1 MDNSTIIMMMWTAI
15 IVVLIFDF
23 TNGFHDASNITGSII
38 ASRAMTPIQAAF
50 LTGIFHFIG
59 PMLGGTAVAD
69 TIGKFVSIKDL
80 NANMSLMI
88 LLCGIFGSIFWN
100 LFTWWFGL
108 PSSSSH
114 ALVGGIAGAVL
125 FAAGADHVMWGWE
138 ALVTKG
144 KLTGVMKVLLS
155 LFVSPVLGFWLAW
168 IFQKIARRLV
178 ANAKPR
184 VDKFFKWSQWG
195 SAAALSFSHG
205 TNDAQKS
212 MGIIALALL
221 LGGEID
227 KFHIPFW
234 VILTCAIFITAGNS
248 MGGWRIVRT
257 VGFGIFRVRPIHSFN
272 AQLTAAA
279 VIFGAANMGAPVSTT
294 HVASSS
300 IMGVGTAE
308 QPKAVKWRK
317 GKEIF
322 ATWVLTI
329 PGSGLVGGLTY
340 LLADMITHVSGV
352 R

>member
-1 MDNSTIIMMMWTAI
+1 MDNTTIMMMMWTAI
-15 IVVLIFDF
+15 VIVLIFDF
-23 TNGFHDASNITGSII
+23 TNGFHDASNITGTII
-38 ASRAMTPIQAAF
+38 ASRAMTPIQAAL
-50 LTGIFHFIG
+50 LTGVFHFIG
-59 PMLGGTAVAD
+59 PLLGGTAVAN
-69 TIGKFVSIKDL
+69 TIGKFVKIDDL

-100 LFTWWFGL
+100 IFTWWFGL

-114 ALVGGIAGAVL
+114 ALVGGVAGAVL
-125 FAAGADHVMWGWE
+125 FAAGSNHVMWGWE
-138 ALVTKG
+138 DLILKG
-144 KLTGVMKVLLS
+144 KMSGVMKVVLS
-155 LFVSPVLGFWLAW
+155 LFVSPILGFWFAW
-168 IFQKIARRLV
+168 IFQKIIRRLV

-184 VDKFFKWSQWG
+184 IDGFFKYSQWI

-212 MGIIALALL
+212 MGIISLALL
-221 LGGEID
+221 LGGSID
-227 KFHIPFW
+227 KFYVPTW
-234 VILTCAIFITAGNS
+234 VIWICAALITAGN
-248 MGGWRIVRT
+248 MFGGWRIVRT

-272 AQLTAAA
+272 AQLTASA
-279 VIFGAANMGAPVSTT
+279 VIFGAATMGAPVSTT

-322 ATWVLTI
+322 ATWILTI

-340 LLADMITHVSGV
+340 LLADLLTGVSGV

>member
-1 MDNSTIIMMMWTAI
+1 MDNSIMIMMWTAI
-15 IVVLIFDF
+15 VVVLVFDF
-23 TNGFHDASNITGSII
+23 TNGFHDASNITGTII
-38 ASRAMTPIQAAF
+38 ASRAMTPIQAAI

-69 TIGKFVSIKDL
+69 TIGKFVQIGDL
-80 NANMSLMI
+80 KANMSLMI

-100 LFTWWFGL
+100 ILTWWFGL

-114 ALVGGIAGAVL
+114 ALVGGIAGAVI

-144 KLTGVMKVLLS
+144 KLTGVMKVILS
-155 LFVSPVLGFWLAW
+155 LFVSPILGFWLGW

-184 VDKFFKWSQWG
+184 VDKFFKWSQWF

-221 LGGEID
+221 LGGDIQ

-234 VILTCAIFITAGNS
+234 VILTCAIFITLGN
-248 MGGWRIVRT
+248 MFGGWRIVKT

-272 AQLTAAA
+272 AQLTASA
-279 VIFGAANMGAPVSTT
+279 VIFGAATMGAPVSTT

-322 ATWVLTI
+322 ATWILTI
-329 PGSGLVGGLTY
+329 PGSGVVGGCTY
-340 LLADMITHVSGV
+340 MLADLLMNVSGT

>member
-1 MDNSTIIMMMWTAI
+1 MDNSVLVMMWTAVV
-15 IVVLIFDF
+15 VVLIFDF

-38 ASRAMTPIQAAF
+38 ASRAMTPIQAAL
-50 LTGIFHFIG
+50 LTGVFHFIG

-69 TIGKFVSIKDL
+69 TIGKFVKIDDL
-80 NANMSLMI
+80 NAHMSLMI

-100 LFTWWFGL
+100 LLTWWFGL

-114 ALVGGIAGAVL
+114 ALVGGVAGAVL
-125 FAAGADHVMWGWE
+125 FAAGGDHVMWGWE

-144 KLTGVMKVLLS
+144 KLTGVMKVVLS
-155 LFVSPVLGFWLAW
+155 LFVSPILGFWLGW
-168 IFQKIARRLV
+168 IFQKVARRLV
-178 ANAKPR
+178 ANARPG
-184 VDKFFKWSQWG
+184 VDRFFKLSQWV

-212 MGIIALALL
+212 MGIISLALL
-221 LGGEID
+221 LGGDIQ
-227 KFHIPFW
+227 KFHVPFW
-234 VILTCAIFITAGNS
+234 VIVICAAFITAGN
-248 MGGWRIVRT
+248 MFGGWRIVKT
-257 VGFGIFRVRPIHSFN
+257 VGFGIFRVRAIHSFN

-279 VIFGAANMGAPVSTT
+279 VIFGAATMGAPVSTT

-322 ATWVLTI
+322 ATWILTI
-329 PGSGLVGGLTY
+329 PGSGLVGGATY
-340 LLADMITHVSGV
+340 LLADLIFKVSGV
-352 R
+352 K